1 MEKLNFKSSLEDTTK
16 VEIMPIE
23 PPEVPSSLETACS
36 KRMKPRAIVLK
47 ANDKDLDR
55 IKELIDVQFPEVEI
69 IYITTGPAASI
80 LRVTKSMPTESRN
93 SSSELLYTIE

>member
-1 MEKLNFKSSLEDTTK
+1 MEKLNFKLSLGEATK

-23 PPEVPSSLETACS
+23 PKEVPSSLETACS
-36 KRMKPRAIVLK
+36 KRVKPRAIILK

-80 LRVTKSMPTESRN
+80 LRVTKSMPTEPQN